1 MRLSSLSDP
10 QYAVATARKDL
21 ENAYSHLST
30 GAVANGTR
38 HGAALRLERHRHPG
52 HVGSRRPARAG
63 QYLYEQTG
71 LAELATSVGDR
82 TADLE
87 TTIHDSG
94 VDAELVTSYEEGVR

>member
-1 MRLSSLSDP
+1 MLTLTYRQGLLLTALAMTVMFGWSAIVTP
-10 QYAVATARKDL
+10 AT
-21 ENAYSHLST
+21 S
-30 GAVANGTR
+30 
-38 HGAALRLERHRHPG
+38 AASVQLD
-52 HVGSRRPARAG
+52 RAG

-94 VDAELVTSYEEGVR
+94 VEGAELVTTVEEGVR

>member
-1 MRLSSLSDP
+1 MLTLTYRQVLLLT
-10 QYAVATARKDL
+10 ALATVLLFGWSAIVTP
-21 ENAYSHLST
+21 ATS
-30 GAVANGTR
+30 
-38 HGAALRLERHRHPG
+38 AAGVQLD
-52 HVGSRRPARAG
+52 RAG

>member
-1 MRLSSLSDP
+1 MLTLTYRQVLLLT
-10 QYAVATARKDL
+10 ALATVLLFGWSAIVTP
-21 ENAYSHLST
+21 ATS
-30 GAVANGTR
+30 
-38 HGAALRLERHRHPG
+38 AAGVPLD
-52 HVGSRRPARAG
+52 RAG

>member
-38 HGAALRLERHRHPG
+38 HGAIVP
-52 HVGSRRPARAG
+52 PATSAAGVQLDRAG